1 MNTRWTRDDDDDE
14 KRGRG
19 SKEGKRQRSAIAT
32 RSIALQSCLSRQ
44 YLLIAEH
51 QVQVTRAPQAPCS
64 SFVIL
69 KFERGLPLVSNKEET
84 ELGLRISRG
93 GL

>member
-1 MNTRWTRDDDDDE
+1 M
-14 KRGRG
+14 
-19 SKEGKRQRSAIAT
+19 EGKRQRSVAT

-51 QVQVTRAPQAPCS
+51 QVQVTRAPPQAPCS
-64 SFVIL
+64 SNVIL